1 MNDELEEYSLDVSD
15 GRRRAHGRAH
25 DRDAKG
31 TTPRP
36 AAVTGLALSNRRYC
50 YDAISPIEEEKMQP
64 KAAHHRGTERHS
76 KLLISRFHNYHVML
90 YSCIFLN
97 L

>member
-31 TTPRP
+31 TTPRL
-36 AAVTGLALSNRRYC
+36 AAVTGLAT
-50 YDAISPIEEEKMQP
+50 AAIATTPISPIEEEKMQP
-64 KAAHHRGTERHS
+64 KAAHRRGTERHS